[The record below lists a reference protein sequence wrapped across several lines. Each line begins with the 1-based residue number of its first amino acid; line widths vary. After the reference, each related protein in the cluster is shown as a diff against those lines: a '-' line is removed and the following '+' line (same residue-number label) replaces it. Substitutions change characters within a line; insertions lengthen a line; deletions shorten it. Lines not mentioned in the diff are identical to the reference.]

1 MNLSCVV
8 QSKVL
13 GATSFLVERNT
24 FSHACGQSLPV
35 SSEQITASGIIYPGT
50 PDMIEQLPEEH
61 RNEEFIVVFSGTAL
75 SLGSKD
81 GVRFTSPDRIHWDS
95 RLWRLVRLRDWSRY
109 GYWQGYAVLLPGEV

>member
-24 FSHACGQSLPV
+24 FSHACGQTIPV

-61 RNEEFIVVFSGTAL
+61 RHEEFIVIFSTTEL

-81 GVRFTSPDRIHWDS
+81 GVRYTTPDRIHWDS
-95 RLWRLVRLRDWSRY
+95 RLWRLVKLRDWSRY